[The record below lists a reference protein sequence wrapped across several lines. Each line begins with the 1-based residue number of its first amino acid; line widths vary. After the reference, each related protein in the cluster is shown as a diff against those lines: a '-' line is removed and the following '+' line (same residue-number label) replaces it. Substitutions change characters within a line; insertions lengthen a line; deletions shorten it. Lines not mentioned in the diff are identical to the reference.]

1 MGVDE
6 SISNLSI
13 INQNCVEANLSPEWI
28 LTTHEVKTMDMKA
41 IRRLAAECP
50 SDEVHGK
57 STKLE
62 MQRFFA
68 GQRIIPVYL

>member
-1 MGVDE
+1 MGADE
-6 SISNLSI
+6 PVSSLSI
-13 INQNCVEANLSPEWI
+13 INQNCVEAGLSPDWI
-28 LTTHEVKTMDMKA
+28 LTTHEVRNMDMKA

-68 GQRIIPVYL
+68 GQRIIPEYL